1 MTPSRALRVAVAVA
15 LTAYFLWKAEPARVE
30 HILSGA
36 RPGWILAAVG
46 LVLLDRALM
55 AHRWIALLAPLAPG
69 TRPPLREVLRIFFV
83 STFVGSFM
91 PSVAGDVY
99 RAYSLSRLRV
109 SGAEAAASVLM
120 DRVLGVLSIVALGV
134 AAVTALEPGL
144 LDRGVL
150 LARSAAAAI
159 CVVVGLVVFTERATR
174 SGRGL
179 LSRLPGARVRGTG
192 DRLLTAV
199 RNYAGHRPVLVSVLL
214 TSVAVQ
220 GIRVLQAFCLGTAL
234 GLAVP
239 LPAYFVF
246 IPVIL
251 LVMLLP
257 VTVNGLG
264 TGQLAFE
271 SLFGRA
277 GVSSPEAFALSI
289 LFIALGLVGNLP
301 GAILY
306 AALPPPPATVPD
318 TRPGASTTQRR

>member
-15 LTAYFLWKAEPARVE
+15 LTAYFLWKAEPARVGDV
-30 HILSGA
+30 LSRA
-36 RPGWILAAVG
+36 DAGWIAAAVA

-55 AHRWIALLAPLAPG
+55 AQRWIALLAPLTPG

-83 STFVGSFM
+83 STFVGSFV
-91 PSVAGDVY
+91 PSLAGDVY

-120 DRVLGVLSIVALGV
+120 DRVLGVLSIVALGTA
-134 AAVTALEPGL
+134 AAVAVEPAL

-150 LARSAAAAI
+150 AALSAAAAV
-159 CVVVGLVVFTERATR
+159 CVGVAVVVFSSTAVVRAR
-174 SGRGL
+174 RL
-179 LSRLPGARVRGTG
+179 LARLPGERVRASAE
-192 DRLLTAV
+192 RLLIAV
-199 RNYAGHRPVLVSVLL
+199 RNYAGHRSVLAGVL
-214 TSVAVQ
+214 GTSVAVQ

-234 GLAVP
+234 GLTVP
-239 LPAYFVF
+239 LTAYLVF

-277 GVSSPEAFALSI
+277 GVTSPEAFALSI
-289 LFIALGLVGNLP
+289 LFIALGIVGNLP
-301 GAILY
+301 GGVLY
-306 AALPPPPATVPD
+306 AAGSMPPPAP
-318 TRPGASTTQRR
+318 RP